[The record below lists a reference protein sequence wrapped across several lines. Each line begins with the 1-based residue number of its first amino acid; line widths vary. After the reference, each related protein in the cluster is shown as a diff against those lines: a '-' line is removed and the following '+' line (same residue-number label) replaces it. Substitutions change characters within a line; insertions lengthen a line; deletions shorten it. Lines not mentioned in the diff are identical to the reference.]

1 MPQRKNASKSSSAE
15 EARHMDQWRR
25 NSGAK
30 RGAPEGN
37 TNGMRHGI
45 YSNRFLS
52 DEEKPMFESIIA
64 QLYRDFVFTFRR
76 TLGSTLF
83 PARPLFSSRRGC

>member
-1 MPQRKNASKSSSAE
+1 
-15 EARHMDQWRR
+15 MDQWRS

-30 RGAPEGN
+30 PGAPEGN

-64 QLYRDFVFTFRR
+64 QLYRDFVFNKSSDFMQVELVAVSQRGR
-76 TLGSTLF
+76 SRQW
-83 PARPLFSSRRGC
+83 RPPL